1 MPSTYLFREIT
12 LLATTCLKWTP
23 DGELCA
29 EDRVELLHRLMQF
42 DSHLAKGFCE

>member
-1 MPSTYLFREIT
+1 MPSTNLSREIT

-29 EDRVELLHRLMQF
+29 EDRLVLLYRLRQI
-42 DSHLAKGFCE
+42 DPRLAEWP